1 MANEPDFTYTN
12 FIAQRNQL
20 EKLHNDFQQ
29 AQDQIEFL
37 TKSNDTLWKVV
48 AFLMEHI

>member
-1 MANEPDFTYTN
+1 MDKPTDKDWKALNE
-12 FIAQRNQL
+12 Q
-20 EKLHNDFQQ
+20 FQQ

-37 TKSNDTLWKVV
+37 TKSNDTLWKVI